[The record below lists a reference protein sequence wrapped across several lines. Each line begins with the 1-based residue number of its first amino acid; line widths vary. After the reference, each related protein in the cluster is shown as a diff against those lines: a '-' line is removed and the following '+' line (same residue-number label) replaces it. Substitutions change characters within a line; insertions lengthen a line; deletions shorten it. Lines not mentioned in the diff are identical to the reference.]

1 MGRRDL
7 RRLGGVGHRG
17 LSTVGLRM
25 LGLILISVGLLI
37 ASMAFV
43 SEGLDFEGVI
53 VIFPFVFRNVSGGAA
68 IIFTI
73 IFFSFFILTS
83 LLPWYIFS
91 RRSGLTDRVTNYK
104 RDYHPGGRDSDTMEY
119 IITTELPR
127 RLRKSI
133 YIEAD
138 GEEIH
143 LRSTQGEVFLRSYS
157 LPRGFEVDEIDY
169 DYEGDY
175 LVLKLMLKRSI

>member
-1 MGRRDL
+1 
-7 RRLGGVGHRG
+7 
-17 LSTVGLRM
+17 M

-43 SEGLDFEGVI
+43 PDSLDFEGVI
-53 VIFPFVFRNVSGGAA
+53 IIFPFVFGNVSGGAA

-73 IFFSFFILTS
+73 AFFSFFILTS

-91 RRSGLTDRVTNYK
+91 RRSGLTDGVATYK
-104 RDYHPGGRDSDTMEY
+104 RDDRPWGRDSDTMEY

-157 LPRGFEVDEIDY
+157 LPRGFEEAEIDY
-169 DYEGDY
+169 DYEGNY
-175 LVLKLMLKRSI
+175 LILKLMLKRSV